1 MARMSETSAKP
12 PAPTSR
18 TVVKP
23 ASSVAETAVE
33 AMKLGAFDFL
43 TKPYENQELQLKL
56 QKAYEKRTMV
66 LRLERLHARVASFE
80 AEAEQQ
86 SGMGE
91 IIGSS
96 PAMQQIFK
104 NIRKVAPTDS
114 TVLLLGESG
123 TGKEMAAR
131 AIHAQSPRKDAPF
144 IPVHCAA
151 YSEGLLESELFG
163 HERGAFT
170 GAIERKI
177 GRFEQ
182 ADKGTLFLDEI
193 GGISPSI
200 QIKLLR
206 FLQEREFERVGGT
219 KTLHFDLRIIA
230 ATNRDLIGGIK
241 DGTFREDLYYRLN
254 VFSLCLPPLRERKED
269 IPTLVDAFCRR
280 EESRLNRTLP
290 GLSQR
295 ALDVI
300 MTYDWPGNVRELQ
313 NVIERA
319 AILAEDKPIDLGH
332 LPVDMDTQPLKEM
345 TLEEEAIDFDQE
357 MENFERR
364 LILHVFEQAGG
375 VKARTAKQLGIDRN
389 RLRYKLKKYGIGD
402 S

>member
-1 MARMSETSAKP
+1 MIHILVADDNKTTTRTLCTLVERWGHKAYPAFDGAEALQILKNEPIDIVVTDLKMPHIDGIELLARVRESWP
-12 PAPTSR
+12 DI
-18 TVVKP
+18 VVIVVT
-23 ASSVAETAVE
+23 AFGSIETAVE

-193 GGISPSI
+193 GGISPST

-230 ATNRDLIGGIK
+230 ATNRDLIG
-241 DGTFREDLYYRLN
+241 
-254 VFSLCLPPLRERKED
+254 
-269 IPTLVDAFCRR
+269 
-280 EESRLNRTLP
+280 
-290 GLSQR
+290 
-295 ALDVI
+295 
-300 MTYDWPGNVRELQ
+300 
-313 NVIERA
+313 
-319 AILAEDKPIDLGH
+319 
-332 LPVDMDTQPLKEM
+332 
-345 TLEEEAIDFDQE
+345 
-357 MENFERR
+357 
-364 LILHVFEQAGG
+364 
-375 VKARTAKQLGIDRN
+375 
-389 RLRYKLKKYGIGD
+389 
-402 S
+402 